1 MASAVPFGRMGILRD
16 FENRLERIVEG
27 FFSKAFRSGIQPV
40 ELAKRIL
47 REMDAGKTVG
57 VRGVLVPNRYVIR
70 LSEEDHERLTGME
83 AALGQELETVVV
95 EGARER
101 DFTLV
106 ARPEVVF
113 ETGERLKRGDFR
125 VEAEISEAT
134 GPPPADMAPRPAGGG
149 PVLALVED
157 GEPLREYPIT
167 SDTMTIG
174 RLAGSE
180 IELKDP
186 GASRKHAEI
195 RRQGNRITVVDLG
208 STNGTQVNDKTIS
221 DHVLRDG
228 DRIMIG
234 RTTLEFR
241 SG

>member
-1 MASAVPFGRMGILRD
+1 MGILRD
-16 FENRLERIVEG
+16 FESRLERIVEG

-57 VRGVLVPNRYVIR
+57 VRGVLVPNRYVIA
-70 LSEEDHERLTGME
+70 LSQEDRERLTGME
-83 AALGQELETVVV
+83 SALGQELETVVV
-95 EGARER
+95 DGARER
-101 DFTLV
+101 DFSLV

-113 ETGERLKRGDFR
+113 ETAERLKRGDFR
-125 VEAEISEAT
+125 IRSEISEAT
-134 GPPPADMAPRPAGGG
+134 GPPPADMAPRPPGGG

-157 GEPLREYPIT
+157 GDALREYPVT
-167 SDTMTIG
+167 GDRMTIG
-174 RLAGSE
+174 RLAGCE

-195 RRQGNRITVVDLG
+195 RREGDTITVVDLG
-208 STNGTQVNDKTIS
+208 STNGTQVNDKAIT

-228 DRIMIG
+228 DRITIG

>member
-1 MASAVPFGRMGILRD
+1 MGILRD

-27 FFSKAFRSGIQPV
+27 FFSKAFRSSIQPV

-57 VRGVLVPNRYVIR
+57 VRGVLVPNRYVVL
-70 LSEEDHERLTGME
+70 LSQEDHEHLTGME
-83 AALGQELETVVV
+83 SALAQELEMVVV
-95 EGARER
+95 DGARER
-101 DFTLV
+101 DFSLV

-125 VEAEISEAT
+125 VQTEISEAT

-157 GEPLREYPIT
+157 GKPLREYPIT
-167 SDTMTIG
+167 SEKMTIG

-195 RRQGNRITVVDLG
+195 RRDGDSISVVDLG
-208 STNGTQVNDKTIS
+208 STNGTQVNNKTIT

-228 DRIMIG
+228 DRITIG

>member
-1 MASAVPFGRMGILRD
+1 MGILRD

-70 LSEEDHERLTGME
+70 LSDEDHERLTGME

-95 EGARER
+95 DGARER
-101 DFTLV
+101 DFSLV

-195 RRQGNRITVVDLG
+195 RRQGDKITVVDLG

-228 DRIMIG
+228 DRITIG

-241 SG
+241 SR

>member
-1 MASAVPFGRMGILRD
+1 MGILRD
-16 FENRLERIVEG
+16 FEGRLERIVEG
-27 FFSKAFRSGIQPV
+27 FFSKAFRSGLQPV

-57 VRGVLVPNRYVIR
+57 VSGVLVPNRFVVV
-70 LSEEDHERLTGME
+70 LSEEDRERLTGME
-83 AALGQELETVVV
+83 SALSRELETVVV
-95 EGARER
+95 DGARER
-101 DFTLV
+101 EFTLV

-113 ETGERLKRGDFR
+113 ETAERLKRGDFR
-125 VEAEISEAT
+125 IQAEISEAT
-134 GPPPADMAPRPAGGG
+134 GPPPADVGPRPGGGG
-149 PVLALVED
+149 PLLALVEGGD
-157 GEPLREYPIT
+157 ALREYPIT
-167 SDTMTIG
+167 SDRMTIG

-180 IELKDP
+180 IELHDP

-195 RRQGNRITVVDLG
+195 RRRGDTVTVVDLG
-208 STNGTQVNDKTIS
+208 STNGTLVNDRTIT

-228 DRIMIG
+228 DRIRIG

>member
-1 MASAVPFGRMGILRD
+1 MAILRD
-16 FENRLERIVEG
+16 FESRLERIVEG

-57 VRGVLVPNRYVIR
+57 VRGVIVPNRYVVV
-70 LSEEDHERLTGME
+70 LSEEDRERLTGME
-83 AALGQELETVVV
+83 TALGRELETVVV
-95 EGARER
+95 DGARER
-101 DFTLV
+101 DFALV
-106 ARPEVVF
+106 AKPEVVF

-125 VEAEISEAT
+125 IQAEISEAT
-134 GPPPADMAPRPAGGG
+134 GPPPADVGPRPAPGG
-149 PVLALVED
+149 PMLALVEGGD
-157 GEPLREYPIT
+157 ALREYPIT
-167 SDTMTIG
+167 GDRMTIG

-195 RRQGNRITVVDLG
+195 RRQGDRITVVDLG
-208 STNGTQVNDKTIS
+208 STNGTQVNNKTIT

-228 DRIMIG
+228 DRITIG

-241 SG
+241 SR

>member
-1 MASAVPFGRMGILRD
+1 MGILRD

-70 LSEEDHERLTGME
+70 LSDEDHERLTGME

-95 EGARER
+95 DGARER
-101 DFTLV
+101 DFSLV

-195 RRQGNRITVVDLG
+195 RRQGDKITVVDLG

-228 DRIMIG
+228 DRITIG
-234 RTTLEFR
+234 RTTFEFR
-241 SG
+241 SR

>member
-1 MASAVPFGRMGILRD
+1 MGILRD
-16 FENRLERIVEG
+16 FESRLERIVEG

-57 VRGVLVPNRYVIR
+57 VRGVLVPNRFVIL
-70 LSEEDHERLTGME
+70 LSQEDHERLTGME
-83 AALGQELETVVV
+83 SALAQELETVVV
-95 EGARER
+95 DGARER
-101 DFTLV
+101 DFNLV

-113 ETGERLKRGDFR
+113 ETAERLKRGDFR
-125 VEAEISEAT
+125 VQAEISEAT

-167 SDTMTIG
+167 TETMTIG

-195 RRQGNRITVVDLG
+195 RRQGDAVTVVDLG
-208 STNGTQVNDKTIS
+208 STNGTQVNNKTIK

-228 DRIMIG
+228 DRITIG

>member
-1 MASAVPFGRMGILRD
+1 MGILRD

-27 FFSKAFRSGIQPV
+27 FFSKAFRSSIQPV

-47 REMDAGKTVG
+47 RDMDAGKTVG
-57 VRGVLVPNRYVIR
+57 VRGVLVPNRYVVL
-70 LSEEDHERLTGME
+70 LSQEDREHLTGME
-83 AALGQELETVVV
+83 SALAQELEMVVV
-95 EGARER
+95 DGARER
-101 DFTLV
+101 DFSLV

-125 VEAEISEAT
+125 VQAEISEAT

-167 SDTMTIG
+167 AETMTIG

-195 RRQGNRITVVDLG
+195 RRQGDAVTVVDLG
-208 STNGTQVNDKTIS
+208 STNGTQVNNKIIK

-228 DRIMIG
+228 DRITIG

-241 SG
+241 SR